1 MIGFF
6 ALRVLC
12 AAFPAWSLLLPP
24 LPTAIYLC
32 SAGVLGVKVAHAVR
46 QDFPVA
52 RKSSVPVWM
61 AAQRPSFDTESGLQP
76 RISGARSVGMS
87 QPVGIMGS
95 EGGTATVD
103 DREAIG
109 MTDHNGVLMM
119 QRVLLAGTLGLT
131 MAQKAA
137 TILEGEPN
145 QGASLRPGCDS
156 AEHPRDGAQ
165 DPQNAGDIGDQQG
178 SEGAVVLRAIL
189 DAANECL
196 GHFDDRPPAER
207 WCDTLFR
214 LLDLAA
220 FASELD

>member
-1 MIGFF
+1 MS
-6 ALRVLC
+6 L
-12 AAFPAWSLLLPP
+12 PA
-24 LPTAIYLC
+24 
-32 SAGVLGVKVAHAVR
+32 
-46 QDFPVA
+46 
-52 RKSSVPVWM
+52 
-61 AAQRPSFDTESGLQP
+61 
-76 RISGARSVGMS
+76 
-87 QPVGIMGS
+87 GIMSS

-103 DREAIG
+103 DREANG

-137 TILEGEPN
+137 AILEGEPGR
-145 QGASLRPGCDS
+145 GAPLQPGP
-156 AEHPRDGAQ
+156 APA
-165 DPQNAGDIGDQQG
+165 DPAAPADPNAPDVPDPQG